1 MIDKG
6 NVRMRRVFRK
16 KCIKAAAAFAAVM
29 GLFLQTGLFALA
41 DTTTIDVSSGE
52 VVGPAGGGDVEE
64 VPEDTS
70 SGSSTSGQ
78 TQSFGASSYTPY
90 TPQMSST
97 GRQLQDAR
105 REKNSAQNKLD
116 QAEQAIDDLNE
127 EKEDLGEYLKQISAK
142 LQTAVDTLNE
152 YEQLVEQKE
161 RDIEEA
167 EKNVEKARQL
177 QVKRKADMKGR
188 IKYMYEQGSE
198 SYLDI
203 LLNAKSF
210 SDFLNKSAYFE
221 SINQY
226 DRKMLETYTKAE
238 KEISEE
244 QEDLEAQKQA
254 LEVLRQEAQEKA
266 AQVSAEVATASASMK
281 EYADEIARKEE
292 EAYAYEKQIAEKES
306 DIATLQAEYKKELAL
321 SLESQAMG
329 SRDLSELTF
338 ASGDL
343 DMMAA
348 MIECEAGG
356 ESYTGKVAVGAV
368 ILNRVRSPRFP
379 SSVIEVLMQNRQFAP
394 VASGRFS
401 LVLARGANES
411 CYQAARD
418 AMSGASPVGGCL
430 FFRMPIPGLTGQ
442 QIGGHIFY

>member
-1 MIDKG
+1 
-6 NVRMRRVFRK
+6 MRRGFGE
-16 KCIKAAAAFAAVM
+16 KCIRSAAAFVLAG
-29 GLFLQTGLFALA
+29 GLFLQTGLSAWA

-52 VVGPAGGGDVEE
+52 VSSPSGSGDVEE
-64 VPEDTS
+64 APEDSSAGDRTGS
-70 SGSSTSGQ
+70 DQGSGSSS
-78 TQSFGASSYTPY
+78 APY
-90 TPQMSST
+90 SPQMSST
-97 GRQLQDAR
+97 GRQLQAAQQ
-105 REKNSAQNKLD
+105 EKNRMEDKLN
-116 QAEQAIDDLNE
+116 QAEEAIGDLNE
-127 EKEDLGEYLKQISAK
+127 EKSDLGEYLKQVSIK
-142 LQTAVDTLNE
+142 LQTAVTTLNE
-152 YEQLVEQKE
+152 YEDLVDQKE

-167 EKNVEKARQL
+167 EKNVELAREL
-177 QVKRKADMKGR
+177 QVKRKKDMKGR

-203 LLNAKSF
+203 LLGAKSF

-226 DRKMLETYTKAE
+226 DRKMLDVYTKAE
-238 KEISEE
+238 KEISE
-244 QEDLEAQKQA
+244 QEKDLKAEKEA
-254 LEVLRQEAQEKA
+254 LEVLRTEAQEKA
-266 AQVSAEVATASASMK
+266 MQVSEDVASASASMK

-292 EAYAYEKQIAEKES
+292 EAYAYEKQLAEKEN
-306 DIATLQAEYKKELAL
+306 DIASLQAEYKKELAL
-321 SLESQAMG
+321 SLESQSLV
-329 SRDLSELTF
+329 SRDLSDLTF

-343 DMMAA
+343 DLMAA

-430 FFRMPIPGLTGQ
+430 FFRTPIPGLTGQ